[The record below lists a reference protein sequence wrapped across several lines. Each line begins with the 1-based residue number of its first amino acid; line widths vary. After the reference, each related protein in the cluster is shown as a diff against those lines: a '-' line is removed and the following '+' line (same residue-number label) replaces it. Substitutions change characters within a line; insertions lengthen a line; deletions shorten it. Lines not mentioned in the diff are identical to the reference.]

1 MDRLKHLKYV
11 DSKLAGVATWPLR
24 TSWHKLNSEGK
35 YERGDMIESAEV
47 EGEGRGRWPSRGG
60 RGWNDTLLRY
70 ELRHSLR
77 NTANRFQVYALI
89 TRVEQAA
96 REGESM

>member
-1 MDRLKHLKYV
+1 MLENLKYV
-11 DSKLAGVATWPLR
+11 DSKLALLGRL
-24 TSWHKLNSEGK
+24 SWHKLNSEGK
-35 YERGDMIESAEV
+35 YERGDIIERAEV
-47 EGEGRGRWPSRGG
+47 RGREDGRGIEEGGTG

-70 ELRHSLR
+70 ELRHRLR

-89 TRVEQAA
+89 MRVERAA

>member
-1 MDRLKHLKYV
+1 MED
-11 DSKLAGVATWPLR
+11 
-24 TSWHKLNSEGK
+24 
-35 YERGDMIESAEV
+35 
-47 EGEGRGRWPSRGG
+47 GRGIEEGGTG

-70 ELRHSLR
+70 ELRHRLR

-89 TRVEQAA
+89 TRVERAA